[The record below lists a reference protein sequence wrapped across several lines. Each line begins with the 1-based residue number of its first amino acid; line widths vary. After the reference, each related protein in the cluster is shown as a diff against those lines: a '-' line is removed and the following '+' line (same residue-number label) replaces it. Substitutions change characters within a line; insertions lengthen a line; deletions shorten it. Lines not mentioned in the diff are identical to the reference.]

1 MKNETNEN
9 LNPLLRNIEE
19 NKENIPLVVV
29 VNDDIREIKLKED

>member
-1 MKNETNEN
+1 VKNETNEN